1 MGERAL
7 FSGGGEFH
15 REIRSRV
22 AAALPESRV
31 RRGRYDAAFKSAI
44 LGAWAIGSYLAL
56 LFVADR
62 VWLIV
67 PLGVSLAVALAGV
80 GFSIGHDANHDALFG
95 RRRVNRILGFS
106 FDLIGASSYVWR
118 TKHNTAHH
126 SFTNVVGADDDI
138 DQMPLARF
146 APDQPL
152 RFYHRFQHIYLWP
165 LYGMF
170 TIRHH
175 LVGDFSSVL
184 FGKQI
189 GGITKL
195 PPPSRG
201 ELVVFFLGKALFWT
215 WALIIP
221 LLLHPWWAVIVT
233 FLGVSWITGFIMA
246 TTFQL
251 AHCVD
256 EAAFTTV
263 DRLREGEATG
273 WAAHQVESTVDF
285 ATGSRVLAWYL
296 GGLNFQ
302 IEHHLFPRVC
312 HVHYP
317 HLLAVV
323 RETCAEF
330 GVRHVA
336 QPTVRSA
343 LASHTR
349 WLRQMGS
356 RTATSAS

>member
-7 FSGGGEFH
+7 FSGGGDFH
-15 REIRSRV
+15 REIRRRV
-22 AAALPESRV
+22 ADALPASRV
-31 RRGRYDAAFKSAI
+31 RRGRWSAALKSAI
-44 LGAWAIGSYLAL
+44 LGVWAIGSYLAL
-56 LFVADR
+56 LLVAHHAWQ
-62 VWLIV
+62 VV
-67 PLGVSLAVALAGV
+67 PLGISLAVALAGV
-80 GFSIGHDANHDALFG
+80 GFSVGHDANHDALFG
-95 RRRVNRILGFS
+95 ARRVNRVLGFS

-146 APDQPL
+146 APDQP
-152 RFYHRFQHIYLWP
+152 RRVYHRFQHIYLWP
-165 LYGMF
+165 LYGLF
-170 TIRHH
+170 AIRHH

-184 FGKQI
+184 FGHQI
-189 GGITKL
+189 GGLTTL
-195 PPPSRG
+195 PRPSRS
-201 ELVVFFLGKALFWT
+201 ELGVFFLGKLAFWT
-215 WALIIP
+215 WALVIP
-221 LLLHPWWAVIVT
+221 LALHPWWAVLAT
-233 FLGVSWITGFIMA
+233 FIGVSWIMGFIMA

-256 EAAFTTV
+256 EADFTTV
-263 DRLREGEATG
+263 EKLREGDATS

-317 HLLAVV
+317 HLLAIV
-323 RETCAEF
+323 RETCLEF
-330 GVRHVA
+330 DVRHVS

-343 LASHTR
+343 LASHAR
-349 WLRQMGS
+349 WLRHMGS
-356 RTATSAS
+356 AASVSG